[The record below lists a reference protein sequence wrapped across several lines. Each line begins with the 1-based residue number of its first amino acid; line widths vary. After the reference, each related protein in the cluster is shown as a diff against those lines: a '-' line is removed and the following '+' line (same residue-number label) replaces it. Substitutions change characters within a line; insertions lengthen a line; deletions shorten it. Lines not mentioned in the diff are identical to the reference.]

1 MQVPPGLLKKCN
13 EQSYGVSNMLYCQ
26 SVASINV
33 WERRK
38 FINRAPQLAPVLH
51 SHHCSL
57 SETFKCL
64 HISFISPGTW
74 ICLLYFLLGWKCVWK
89 RKQGLDVAC
98 LYHILFS
105 CVPVQSLCRQDNP
118 ILHFLAEAGTVPCSP
133 PHLVTGLSPGKLM
146 SFAVWAVAVCP
157 GAGQQCSC
165 GLVWLCPAEVWPCI
179 VISDNHLM
187 WVFPLPPCPLHW
199 DHKFCILLLG
209 SVRVRSAVSLSRAVT
224 HCYDIANN
232 ATQKIPTASPP
243 GQEWKRLGLWVLVM
257 AWIENWGLCEDDFF
271 PLSYGS
277 LWESRQADG
286 LCSL

>member
-74 ICLLYFLLGWKCVWK
+74 ICLLYFLLSWKCVWK

-157 GAGQQCSC
+157 GAGQPCSC
-165 GLVWLCPAEVWPCI
+165 GLVSLCPAEVWWSQTTIWCGFFHSHLVLYTEI
-179 VISDNHLM
+179 IS
-187 WVFPLPPCPLHW
+187 
-199 DHKFCILLLG
+199 
-209 SVRVRSAVSLSRAVT
+209 SLYS
-224 HCYDIANN
+224 C
-232 ATQKIPTASPP
+232 
-243 GQEWKRLGLWVLVM
+243 WGLWEYGVQWVCPEQWHTAMTWPTMPHKRFQQHLLQDRS
-257 AWIENWGLCEDDFF
+257 ERGLDCEF
-271 PLSYGS
+271 
-277 LWESRQADG
+277 
-286 LCSL
+286 

>member
-74 ICLLYFLLGWKCVWK
+74 ICLLYFLLSWKCVWK

-146 SFAVWAVAVCP
+146 SLQSGRW
-157 GAGQQCSC
+157 QC
-165 GLVWLCPAEVWPCI
+165 V
-179 VISDNHLM
+179 
-187 WVFPLPPCPLHW
+187 
-199 DHKFCILLLG
+199 
-209 SVRVRSAVSLSRAVT
+209 
-224 HCYDIANN
+224 
-232 ATQKIPTASPP
+232 
-243 GQEWKRLGLWVLVM
+243 LGLASHAAVGWCHCVQLRCGDLRQPFDV
-257 AWIENWGLCEDDFF
+257 GFST
-271 PLSYGS
+271 PTLSFTLRS
-277 LWESRQADG
+277 
-286 LCSL
+286 